1 LLNFK
6 FRLQKYKKWFGKLLL
21 YDIFDK
27 SIFNTLINK
36 NMPITANYPDRKSW
50 LKIPENSDF
59 PIQNIPFGV
68 FITKEDI
75 ITIGTRIGDYVIDLG
90 ALQKLNY
97 FEGIDLTDDMFMQDT
112 LNDFISD
119 GKKTW
124 RLVRNRIADIFDAN
138 NTKLKSNKQHLDLVI
153 FKIDEVEM
161 QLPVQIGDYTDFY
174 SSKEHATNVGMMFRD
189 PANALLPN
197 WLHIPVGYHGRSS
210 TIVPSGIPVHRPMGQ
225 TLPDGEKSPVF
236 GPSRSIDFE
245 LEMGFITT
253 DANVM
258 GENIPVH
265 EAEDY
270 IFGMVLLNDWSARDI
285 QKWEY
290 VPLGPFLAKN
300 FATSISPWIVTMDA
314 LEPFRTK
321 GPKQDPTPLPYLQQK
336 GKNAFDIHLEVAI
349 APENAE
355 AKVVS
360 KSNFKYMYWSMS
372 QQLAHHTSN
381 GCRVNSGD
389 MMGSGTISGSEK
401 DSFGSMLELTWGGK
415 NPITMA
421 DGSERKFI
429 NDNDTVIMKG
439 FCKNNEV
446 RIGFGEVSSKL
457 LPPFVRK

>member
-1 LLNFK
+1 MP
-6 FRLQKYKKWFGKLLL
+6 
-21 YDIFDK
+21 
-27 SIFNTLINK
+27 NTTNDP
-36 NMPITANYPDRKSW
+36 NRKSW
-50 LKIPENSDF
+50 LNVPENSDF

-68 FITKEDI
+68 FLTKDDV
-75 ITIGTRIGDYVIDLG
+75 ITIGTRIGDYAIDLG
-90 ALQKLNY
+90 ALQQLNY

-124 RLVRNRIADIFDAN
+124 RLVRNRIGDIFDSN
-138 NTKLKSNKQHLDLVI
+138 NPKLRDNPEHREIVI
-153 FKIDEVEM
+153 FTMDEVEM
-161 QLPVQIGDYTDFY
+161 QLPVLIGDYTDFY
-174 SSKEHATNVGMMFRD
+174 SSKEHATNVGKMFRD

-210 TIVPSGIPVHRPMGQ
+210 TIIPSGIPVHRPMGQ
-225 TLPDGEKSPVF
+225 TLPNGETSPVF
-236 GPSRSIDFE
+236 GPSRLVDFE
-245 LEMGFITT
+245 LETAFITT
-253 DANVM
+253 DANIM
-258 GENIPVH
+258 GENIPVA

-300 FATSISPWIVTMDA
+300 FASSISPWIVTMDA
-314 LEPFRTK
+314 LEPFRCK
-321 GPKQDPTPLPYLQQK
+321 GPVQEPTPLPYLQQK
-336 GKNAFDIHLEVAI
+336 GKHAFDINLEVYI
-349 APENAE
+349 EPENAE
-355 AKVVS
+355 PTLVS

-389 MMGSGTISGSEK
+389 MMGSGTISGPTQ

-415 NPITMA
+415 NPLIMS
-421 DGSERKFI
+421 DGTERKFI
-429 NDNDTVIMKG
+429 NDNDTVTIKG
-439 FCKNNEV
+439 HCQNSSV
-446 RIGFGEVSSKL
+446 RIGFGEVSTKL